1 MTVPTVVIGTAG
13 HIDHGKSALVKA
25 LTGVDPDRLKEEQ
38 ARGIT
43 IDLGFA
49 HTVIDDVNV
58 AFVDVPGHERF
69 VRNMLAGA
77 GGIDAVV
84 LVIAADESVMPQT
97 REHFEICRLIGVE
110 RGIIVLSKADRV
122 DADALEIAALE
133 ARELVARSFLEAAP
147 VLAVSAKTGAG
158 LDELRRALH
167 DLAKGHARQARAG
180 VVRLPVDR
188 VFTVRGF
195 GTVVTGTLVSG
206 EISAGDALVALP
218 EGRPVR
224 VRGVQVHGRDVGSA
238 HAPARAAINL
248 GAIEVADLARGV
260 TLSSADALTIT
271 RRVDA
276 RLELIAKGHGLRALR
291 HGARVRVHHGTAERV
306 GRVAM
311 CAVQSAGESE
321 WKLAAVGES
330 LVEAAPGSDVYVRL
344 RLEQPMA
351 LTRGDRFIVRAD
363 SPPVTIGGGVVL
375 DPAPPPA
382 GLRRPPTLARFQ
394 ALDERRSIPGAAT
407 STSSFARTWLGEA
420 GARGLAVVDLVARGG
435 LDADESRNVMS
446 ALAQQGLGVLVGPRL
461 VDAGVVRAMEA
472 RVIAELE
479 SFHKREPK
487 ERGMPR
493 EALRERA
500 APHAPASLFDA
511 VFTRMSEGG
520 TIAGADR
527 VALTTHRSV
536 SSPEEDQ
543 EAARV
548 ATVLREAGLMPP
560 DPAVIAAETGLSADV
575 VGRALQ
581 NLARDRTAVRLDALY
596 FHVEALARLR
606 QDVQKLGAARATTGA
621 LARVDVATFK
631 DRYGLSRKFAIP
643 LLEWLDRERVTR
655 RVGDARVIL
664 GG

>member
-1 MTVPTVVIGTAG
+1 MSTTLVIGTAG

-25 LTGVDPDRLKEEQ
+25 LTGTDPDRLKEEQ

-77 GGIDAVV
+77 GGIDAVA

-97 REHFEICRLIGVE
+97 REHFEICRLLGVE
-110 RGIIVLSKADRV
+110 RGLIVLSKSDRV
-122 DADALEIAALE
+122 DADGLEIAALE
-133 ARELVARSFLEAAP
+133 ARELVAGSFLEAAP
-147 VLAVSAKTGAG
+147 ILAVSARTGAG
-158 LDELRRALH
+158 LDELRRALC
-167 DLAKGHARQARAG
+167 DLAKGSTRLARAG

-188 VFTVRGF
+188 VFTVKGF

-206 EISAGDALVALP
+206 DIRAGDELVVMP

-248 GAIEVADLARGV
+248 GAIEVSELARGV
-260 TLSSADALTIT
+260 TLSSADALTVT

-276 RLELIAKGHGLRALR
+276 RVELIAKGHGLRALR
-291 HGARVRVHHGTAERV
+291 HGARVRVHHGTAERL

-311 CAVQSAGESE
+311 CAVKSAGESD
-321 WKLAAVGES
+321 WRLAAVGES
-330 LVEAAPGSDVYVRL
+330 SVEAAPGSEVYARL

-351 LTRGDRFIVRAD
+351 LTRGDRFILRAD
-363 SPPVTIGGGVVL
+363 SPPMTIGGGVVI

-394 ALDERRSIPGAAT
+394 AVD
-407 STSSFARTWLGEA
+407 TSSFARTWLGEA
-420 GARGLAVVDLVARGG
+420 GARGLGAVDLIARGG
-435 LDADESRNVMS
+435 LEADQSRDLMS
-446 ALAQQGLGVLVGPRL
+446 ALVKHGDAVLVGPRV
-461 VDAGVVRAMEA
+461 VDAAVVRAMEA

-479 SFHKREPK
+479 AFHSREPK

-500 APHAPASLFDA
+500 APHAPASLVDA

-527 VALTTHRSV
+527 VALTTHRAV

-543 EAARV
+543 QAARV
-548 ATVLREAGLMPP
+548 AGVLRDAGLMPP
-560 DPAVIAAETGLSADV
+560 DPAAIATETGLSADV
-575 VGRALQ
+575 VTRALQ
-581 NLARDRTAVRLDALY
+581 NLARERTAVRLDGLY
-596 FHVEALARLR
+596 FHAEALARLR
-606 QDVQKLGAARATTGA
+606 QDVQALGASRATPGA
-621 LARVDVATFK
+621 LARVDVASFK

-643 LLEWLDRERVTR
+643 LLEWLDRERVTK